1 MKYKKIEIGVP
12 SKKQIAEC
20 AQSLGL
26 SINVDKVYKSYSADG
41 WSVLRNKP
49 KETLEQFVQRVA
61 RKRRFQTETPKKKRR
76 KKDNDPSSLVRT
88 SHKVKLAVF
97 NISDKEIDRRYRSGM
112 PSYDDQLRMKEWH
125 EFRELVLKQKGY
137 RCEMCGDYKNLQ
149 IHHKKYARG
158 HYAWEYPI
166 SNMMVLCG
174 DCHKALHGIH

>member
-1 MKYKKIEIGVP
+1 MKYKGIEIGVP
-12 SKKQIAEC
+12 TKKQIAEC
-20 AQSLGL
+20 AQDLGL
-26 SINVDKVYKSYSADG
+26 SVNVEKVYKSYSADG

-49 KETLEQFVQRVA
+49 KETLEEFMRRVA
-61 RKRRFQTETPKKKRR
+61 RKRKFQTEAYKEKRKKKS
-76 KKDNDPSSLVRT
+76 KVRT
-88 SHKVKLAVF
+88 SHEVKLAVF
-97 NISDKEIDRRYRSGM
+97 NISAEERDRRYRAGM